1 MPLVSHLT
9 RTHIPIHIHIHIH
22 THIHIHIHWSSPV
35 RRDHLRMYQT
45 QLVVHNELI
54 ETNQVRSRVLQAR
67 ANVPEKARAHDGVR
81 ELYGGLLPKG
91 PG

>member
-1 MPLVSHLT
+1 M
-9 RTHIPIHIHIHIH
+9 
-22 THIHIHIHWSSPV
+22 
-35 RRDHLRMYQT
+35 
-45 QLVVHNELI
+45 HNKLI

-67 ANVPEKARAHDGVR
+67 AKVPEKARAQDCVR